1 MKKTWRKINPPS
13 DSLIKHY
20 ENLFNRNQMKFMR
33 RSKLETNHLGAEFT
47 YSNTPFKLLGTIDAY
62 EMVIESQ
69 LDGACY
75 VVHCDE
81 VTNMVLGN

>member
-13 DSLIKHY
+13 DSLRKHY
-20 ENLFNRNQMKFMR
+20 EKLFTRNQMKFMR
-33 RSKLETNHLGAEFT
+33 RSKLESNHLGTEFT
-47 YSNTPFKLLGTIDAY
+47 YSNTTFKLLGTIDAY

-69 LDGACY
+69 LDGSCY

-81 VTNMVLGN
+81 VTSMILG